1 MKLVLL
7 TELLKVMQ
15 GIMTRFIHI
24 LSIIIFSISLLS
36 HTQSNLQ
43 LINPESETESK
54 HALVFKCFSLNFIHI
69 MVLVHSFKR
78 NK

>member
-7 TELLKVMQ
+7 PELLKVIP

-43 LINPESETESK
+43 FINPESETESK
-54 HALVFKCFSLNFIHI
+54 HALVFKCFSLSLFT
-69 MVLVHSFKR
+69 
-78 NK
+78 

>member
-7 TELLKVMQ
+7 TELLKVIP

-24 LSIIIFSISLLS
+24 LSIIFSISLLS

-43 LINPESETESK
+43 FINPESETESK
-54 HALVFKCFSLNFIHI
+54 HALVFKCFSLKFIHI
-69 MVLVHSFKR
+69 MVLVQSFKR